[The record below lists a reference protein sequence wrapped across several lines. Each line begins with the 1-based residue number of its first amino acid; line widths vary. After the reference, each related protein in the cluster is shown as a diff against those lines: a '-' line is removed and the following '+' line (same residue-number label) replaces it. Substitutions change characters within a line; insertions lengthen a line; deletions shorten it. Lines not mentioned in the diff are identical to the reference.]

1 MSATNYFP
9 RWYYP
14 TSVDQTFEDVSHIPW
29 DSTGNFVHLKSKDL
43 SRTSTV
49 APLKHIPVSRTV
61 SIRNK
66 TWFLHC
72 RFQLGTEPG
81 QINGIQVQI
90 QMDRGS
96 RIVDDTIQL
105 DKNGELLGENQATL
119 DILSLKTYGNTW
131 GLNWSNIDPY
141 TLTSGNF
148 GLRLR
153 FQSNFNTPHTTT
165 PSIDFIR
172 MRYTVVGEDL
182 INKQEAL
189 PNIGWTM
196 ALTLEKIWDR
206 TESSDG
212 RKELKP
218 KLKGGSGLGNGF
230 GLEGDGEGAGGSG
243 GPGVAP
249 PDPNLPTN
257 PTGSF
262 GFIGSSY
269 RFDGSFGFVGSGGS
283 FGFVGSGASNITSI
297 STLPSI
303 QFLPS
308 SAPRFEG
315 YLIQNTGQLFYWDNV
330 WILAASL

>member
-14 TSVDQTFEDVSHIPW
+14 TYVDQTFEDASHIPW
-29 DSTGNFVHLKSKDL
+29 DSTGDFVYLKSKDL
-43 SRTSTV
+43 TKTSTV
-49 APLKHIPVSRTV
+49 APLIHIPVSRTV

-119 DILSLKTYGNTW
+119 DMLSLKTYGNTW
-131 GLNWSNIDPY
+131 GLNWSNINPY

-153 FQSNFNTPHTTT
+153 FQSSFTTPHCTT

-172 MRYTVVGEDL
+172 MRYTVVGESL
-182 INKQEAL
+182 INKQEAR

-196 ALTLEKIWDR
+196 SESLTNSFPNKR
-206 TESSDG
+206 KDG
-212 RKELKP
+212 
-218 KLKGGSGLGNGF
+218 G
-230 GLEGDGEGAGGSG
+230 EGDGAGDGGSTG
-243 GPGVAP
+243 GGF
-249 PDPNLPTN
+249 
-257 PTGSF
+257 TGSA
-262 GFIGSSY
+262 GFTGSQ
-269 RFDGSFGFVGSGGS
+269 GSGFVGSNAFTGSVGFAGSTVSVQFFGGTLVVLGN
-283 FGFVGSGASNITSI
+283 FGPDSTVATLSLLPPVGAFLNQAYLVLGGVGIVYWNG
-297 STLPSI
+297 ST
-303 QFLPS
+303 
-308 SAPRFEG
+308 
-315 YLIQNTGQLFYWDNV
+315 
-330 WILAASL
+330 WIIVNP

>member
-1 MSATNYFP
+1 MSVTNYFP

-14 TSVDQTFEDVSHIPW
+14 TSVDQTFEDESHIPW
-29 DSTGNFVHLKSKDL
+29 DSTGDFTYLKSKDL

-49 APLKHIPVSRTV
+49 SPLIHIPVSRTV

-119 DILSLKTYGNTW
+119 DMLALKTYGNTW
-131 GLNWSNIDPY
+131 GLNWSNINPY
-141 TLTSGNF
+141 DLTSGNF

-153 FQSNFNTPHTTT
+153 FQSSFTTPHSTT

-172 MRYTVVGEDL
+172 MRYTVVGESL
-182 INKQEAL
+182 INKQEAR

-196 ALTLEKIWDR
+196 SESLTNSFPNRRKDGDEG
-206 TESSDG
+206 SSAGD
-212 RKELKP
+212 
-218 KLKGGSGLGNGF
+218 GGSS
-230 GLEGDGEGAGGSG
+230 SG
-243 GPGVAP
+243 GF
-249 PDPNLPTN
+249 
-257 PTGSF
+257 TGSA
-262 GFIGSSY
+262 GFSGSSG
-269 RFDGSFGFVGSGGS
+269 FAGSQGFTGSAGFAGSTVSVQFFG
-283 FGFVGSGASNITSI
+283 
-297 STLPSI
+297 STLVVVGNFGPDSTVATLSLLPPVGA
-303 QFLPS
+303 FLNQ
-308 SAPRFEG
+308 A
-315 YLIQNTGQLFYWDNV
+315 YLVQGGVGIVYWNGST
-330 WILAASL
+330 WIIVNP